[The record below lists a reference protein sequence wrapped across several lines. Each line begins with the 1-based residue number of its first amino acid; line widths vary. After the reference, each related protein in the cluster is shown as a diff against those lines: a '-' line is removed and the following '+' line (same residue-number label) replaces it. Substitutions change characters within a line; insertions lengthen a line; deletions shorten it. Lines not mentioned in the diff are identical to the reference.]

1 MMALRQTCALAVMA
15 TALLCGCAGA
25 PGAPGPAL
33 SNGTPPEPSDS
44 IVTGSLPASTSGY
57 QMTAEELGFDCRK
70 LTGTMQIRIMQLR
83 GYDPD
88 AQPSAIARGIRSVTT
103 PIWGGTREGLNPDAQ
118 YQRERAMLEAY
129 NARLASKNCAT
140 FDVAAAL
147 ADTSGATPAPAKAAA
162 TN

>member
-1 MMALRQTCALAVMA
+1 MMGLREIRALALMA

-33 SNGTPPEPSDS
+33 SSGTPPDAGDS
-44 IVTGSLPASTSGY
+44 IVTGSVPHASAY
-57 QMTAEELGFDCRK
+57 QLSAEELAFDCRK

-83 GYDPD
+83 GYNPD

-118 YQRERAMLEAY
+118 YRRERAMLEAY
-129 NARLASKNCAT
+129 NERLASKNCKT
-140 FDVAAAL
+140 FNIAAAL
-147 ADTSGATPAPAKAAA
+147 ADTSGATPEPFKATP